1 MFQSIELIL
10 ILLVSS
16 VAAVAVFRY
25 LRISST
31 IAYFFVGLLLGPFA
45 FGLLPNTESVKHFV
59 EFGIVFLMFTIGLEF
74 SLPKLNSMRKII
86 FGLGAIQVVTTIL
99 TTMAIS
105 RLFNL
110 NFGSAFIIGSAFSLS
125 STAIVLKILV
135 ERIDLNSR
143 HGKLATGI
151 LLFQDLAV
159 IPILILIPAISS
171 DSYDLYTISGL
182 IFIKVLILFTILF
195 WLGKPILNFWFGIV
209 AKQKSR
215 ELFVLNVLMITLIFS
230 YLTNL
235 TGLSYALGA
244 FIAGMLISETRY
256 RYQVESDIASFR
268 DILLGLFFISIGM
281 MLNISIFIDYLFII
295 IAIFTLYTFFK
306 VILISVLTKIYSYEW
321 GVGLRVGII
330 LGQAG
335 EFSFVVLSLGND
347 QGLLTGDL
355 FQIILSTCLLS
366 MLVSPF
372 LIPLNGKIA
381 RFLSKNYLRN
391 SQKVVANI
399 EDTGKV
405 LNDHVILCGFGRSGQ
420 YLARFLK
427 EESVSF
433 IAIDMDL
440 NRVNDAASA
449 GELVMYGD
457 ASRRVVL
464 KAAGIAKAKA
474 VVITYADD
482 RASSKVLHVIRDDYP
497 DLPVIVRTADD
508 STIVQL
514 QNDGASEVIPEVLE
528 GSLMLASQTLL
539 ILGIP
544 LKRIIRRIRE
554 FREER
559 YKMFRGYFKG
569 STDIDDDINSNQQ
582 LELHSEEI
590 SHNSFILGHKLS
602 ELQIGDI
609 DVEVQYLRRPNM
621 LENIDPRPDIVL
633 GVGDIIVILGTQ
645 PNISKFHKY
654 AFAGSK

>member
-281 MLNISIFIDYLFII
+281 MLNISIFIDYLSII

-474 VVITYADD
+474 IVITYADD

-539 ILGIP
+539 ILGVP

-569 STDIDDDINSNQQ
+569 STDIDDDFNSNQQ

>member
-86 FGLGAIQVVTTIL
+86 FGLGAIQVVATIL

-105 RLFNL
+105 RLFDL
-110 NFGSAFIIGSAFSLS
+110 NFGAAFIIGSAFSLS

-182 IFIKVLILFTILF
+182 ILIKVLILFTILF

-295 IAIFTLYTFFK
+295 ITIFILYTFFK

-366 MLVSPF
+366 MVVSPF

-391 SQKVVANI
+391 SQKVVADI

-405 LNDHVILCGFGRSGQ
+405 LNNHVILCGFGRSGQ

-427 EESVSF
+427 EESTSF

-539 ILGIP
+539 ILGVP

-569 STDIDDDINSNQQ
+569 STDIDDDFNSNQQ

-590 SHNSFILGHKLS
+590 SHNSFILGHKFS
-602 ELQIGDI
+602 ELQIEDF

>member
-281 MLNISIFIDYLFII
+281 MLNISIFIDYLSII

-427 EESVSF
+427 EESVLF

-602 ELQIGDI
+602 ELQIGDF

-654 AFAGSK
+654 VFAGSK

>member
-366 MLVSPF
+366 MVASPF
-372 LIPLNGKIA
+372 FIPLNGKIA

-539 ILGIP
+539 ILGVP

>member
-182 IFIKVLILFTILF
+182 ILIKVLILFTILF

-427 EESVSF
+427 EESVLF

-539 ILGIP
+539 ILGVP

-602 ELQIGDI
+602 ELQIRDF

-633 GVGDIIVILGTQ
+633 GVGDIIIILGTQ

>member
-1 MFQSIELIL
+1 MFQSIELKL

-182 IFIKVLILFTILF
+182 ILIKVLILFTILF

-268 DILLGLFFISIGM
+268 DILLGLLFISIGM
-281 MLNISIFIDYLFII
+281 MLNISIFIDYLSII

-366 MLVSPF
+366 MVVSPF

-391 SQKVVANI
+391 SQKVVADI
-399 EDTGKV
+399 EDTGKA
-405 LNDHVILCGFGRSGQ
+405 LKNHVILCGFGRSGQ

-474 VVITYADD
+474 IVITYADD

-539 ILGIP
+539 ILGVP

-602 ELQIGDI
+602 ELQIGDF

>member
-391 SQKVVANI
+391 SQKIVANI

-474 VVITYADD
+474 IVITYADD

-539 ILGIP
+539 ILGVP

>member
-474 VVITYADD
+474 IVITYADD

-539 ILGIP
+539 ILGVP

-569 STDIDDDINSNQQ
+569 STDIDDDFNSNQQ

>member
-366 MLVSPF
+366 MVVSPF

-474 VVITYADD
+474 IVITYADD

-539 ILGIP
+539 ILGVP

-602 ELQIGDI
+602 ELQIGDF

>member
-306 VILISVLTKIYSYEW
+306 VILISLLTKIYSYEW

-372 LIPLNGKIA
+372 LIQLNGKIA

-427 EESVSF
+427 EESVLL

-474 VVITYADD
+474 IVITYADD

-602 ELQIGDI
+602 ELQIVDI

>member
-143 HGKLATGI
+143 HGKLATSI

-306 VILISVLTKIYSYEW
+306 VILISVITKIYSYEW

-569 STDIDDDINSNQQ
+569 STDIDDDFNSNQQ

>member
-295 IAIFTLYTFFK
+295 IAIFILYTFFK

-474 VVITYADD
+474 IVITYADD

-539 ILGIP
+539 ILGVP

>member
-244 FIAGMLISETRY
+244 FIAVMLISETRY

-391 SQKVVANI
+391 SQKVVADI

-474 VVITYADD
+474 IVITYADD

-514 QNDGASEVIPEVLE
+514 QNDGA
-528 GSLMLASQTLL
+528 
-539 ILGIP
+539 
-544 LKRIIRRIRE
+544 
-554 FREER
+554 
-559 YKMFRGYFKG
+559 
-569 STDIDDDINSNQQ
+569 
-582 LELHSEEI
+582 
-590 SHNSFILGHKLS
+590 
-602 ELQIGDI
+602 
-609 DVEVQYLRRPNM
+609 
-621 LENIDPRPDIVL
+621 
-633 GVGDIIVILGTQ
+633 
-645 PNISKFHKY
+645 
-654 AFAGSK
+654 

>member
-182 IFIKVLILFTILF
+182 IFLKVLILFTILF

-427 EESVSF
+427 EESVLF

>member
-391 SQKVVANI
+391 SQKVVADI

-474 VVITYADD
+474 IVITYADD

>member
-230 YLTNL
+230 YLINL
-235 TGLSYALGA
+235 TGFSYSFGA

-295 IAIFTLYTFFK
+295 IAIFILYTFFK
-306 VILISVLTKIYSYEW
+306 VILISVITKIYSYEW

-366 MLVSPF
+366 MVASPF
-372 LIPLNGKIA
+372 FIPLNGKIA

-391 SQKVVANI
+391 SQKVVADI
-399 EDTGKV
+399 EDTGKA
-405 LNDHVILCGFGRSGQ
+405 LKNHVILCGFGRSGQ

-427 EESVSF
+427 EESTSF

-539 ILGIP
+539 ILGVP

-569 STDIDDDINSNQQ
+569 STDIDDDFNSNQQ

>member
-427 EESVSF
+427 EESTSF

-474 VVITYADD
+474 IVITYADD

-539 ILGIP
+539 ILGVP

>member
-281 MLNISIFIDYLFII
+281 MLNISIFIDYLSII

-539 ILGIP
+539 ILGVP

-602 ELQIGDI
+602 ELQIGDF

>member
-182 IFIKVLILFTILF
+182 ILIKVLILFTILF

-295 IAIFTLYTFFK
+295 IAIFILYTFFK
-306 VILISVLTKIYSYEW
+306 IILISVLTKIYSYEW

-366 MLVSPF
+366 MVVSPF

-391 SQKVVANI
+391 SQKVGANI

-427 EESVSF
+427 EESTSF

-474 VVITYADD
+474 IVITYADD

-508 STIVQL
+508 STIIQL

-539 ILGIP
+539 ILGVP

>member
-427 EESVSF
+427 EESVLF

-539 ILGIP
+539 ILGVP

>member
-474 VVITYADD
+474 IVITYADD

-539 ILGIP
+539 ILGVP

>member
-399 EDTGKV
+399 EDTSKV

-474 VVITYADD
+474 IVITYADD

-539 ILGIP
+539 ILGVP

-590 SHNSFILGHKLS
+590 SHNSFILGHKFS
-602 ELQIGDI
+602 ELQIGDF

>member
-427 EESVSF
+427 EESVLF

-474 VVITYADD
+474 IVITYADD

>member
-281 MLNISIFIDYLFII
+281 MLNISIFIDYLSII

-366 MLVSPF
+366 MVVSPF
-372 LIPLNGKIA
+372 FIPLNGKIA

-474 VVITYADD
+474 IVITYADD

-539 ILGIP
+539 ILGVP

>member
-86 FGLGAIQVVTTIL
+86 FGLGAIQVVATIL

-105 RLFNL
+105 RLFDL
-110 NFGSAFIIGSAFSLS
+110 NFGAAFIIGSAFSLS

-182 IFIKVLILFTILF
+182 ILIKVLILFTILF

-295 IAIFTLYTFFK
+295 IAIFTLYTLFK

-427 EESVSF
+427 EESTSF

-539 ILGIP
+539 ILGVP

-590 SHNSFILGHKLS
+590 SHNSFILGHKFS
-602 ELQIGDI
+602 ELQIGDF

>member
-151 LLFQDLAV
+151 LLFKDLAV

-366 MLVSPF
+366 MVVSPF

-427 EESVSF
+427 EESVLF

-539 ILGIP
+539 ILGVP

>member
-539 ILGIP
+539 ILGVP

>member
-366 MLVSPF
+366 MVVSPF

-427 EESVSF
+427 EESVLF

-474 VVITYADD
+474 IVITYADD

-539 ILGIP
+539 ILGVP

-602 ELQIGDI
+602 ELQIGDF

>member
-182 IFIKVLILFTILF
+182 ILIKVLILFTILF

-295 IAIFTLYTFFK
+295 ITIFILYTFFK

-366 MLVSPF
+366 MVVSPF

-391 SQKVVANI
+391 SQKVVADI
-399 EDTGKV
+399 EDTGKA
-405 LNDHVILCGFGRSGQ
+405 LNNHVILCGFGRSGQ

-427 EESVSF
+427 EESVLF

-539 ILGIP
+539 ILGVP

-569 STDIDDDINSNQQ
+569 STDIDDDFNSNQQ

-602 ELQIGDI
+602 ELQIGDF

>member
-427 EESVSF
+427 EESVLF

-474 VVITYADD
+474 IVITYADD

-539 ILGIP
+539 ILGVP

-569 STDIDDDINSNQQ
+569 STDIDDDFNSNQQ

-590 SHNSFILGHKLS
+590 SHNSFILGHKFS
-602 ELQIGDI
+602 ELQIGDF

>member
-427 EESVSF
+427 EESVLF

-569 STDIDDDINSNQQ
+569 STDIDDDFNSNQQ

>member
-427 EESVSF
+427 EESVLF

-474 VVITYADD
+474 IVITYADD

-539 ILGIP
+539 ILGVP

>member
-281 MLNISIFIDYLFII
+281 ILNISIFIDYLFII

>member
-281 MLNISIFIDYLFII
+281 MLNISIFIDYLSII

-482 RASSKVLHVIRDDYP
+482 RASSKVIHVIRDDYP

-539 ILGIP
+539 ILGVP

>member
-474 VVITYADD
+474 IVITYADD
-482 RASSKVLHVIRDDYP
+482 RASSKVLHVIRDDYQ

-514 QNDGASEVIPEVLE
+514 QNDGASEVIPEVLD

-544 LKRIIRRIRE
+544 LKRIISRIRE

>member
-281 MLNISIFIDYLFII
+281 MLNISIFIDYLSII

-474 VVITYADD
+474 IVITYADD

>member
-86 FGLGAIQVVTTIL
+86 FGLGAIQVVATIL

-105 RLFNL
+105 RLFDL
-110 NFGSAFIIGSAFSLS
+110 NFGAAFIIGSAFSLS

-171 DSYDLYTISGL
+171 DSFDLYTISGL
-182 IFIKVLILFTILF
+182 ILIKVLILFTILF

-281 MLNISIFIDYLFII
+281 MLNVSIFIDYLFII
-295 IAIFTLYTFFK
+295 IAIFILYTFFK

-366 MLVSPF
+366 MVVSPF

-391 SQKVVANI
+391 SQKAVADI

-405 LNDHVILCGFGRSGQ
+405 LNNHVILCGFGRSGQ

-427 EESVSF
+427 EESTSF

-539 ILGIP
+539 ILGVP

-569 STDIDDDINSNQQ
+569 STDIDDDFNSNQQ

-590 SHNSFILGHKLS
+590 SHNSFILGHKFS
-602 ELQIGDI
+602 ELQIEDF

-654 AFAGSK
+654 AYVGSK

>member
-281 MLNISIFIDYLFII
+281 MLNISIFIDYLSII

-474 VVITYADD
+474 IVITYADD

-539 ILGIP
+539 ILGVP

>member
-295 IAIFTLYTFFK
+295 IAIFILYTFFK
-306 VILISVLTKIYSYEW
+306 VILISVITKIYSYEW

-427 EESVSF
+427 EESVLF